1 MLFIGNKV
9 KTIASAAKG
18 RGAKVRTGSVGYVA
32 SISKLHY
39 IPFSRNNSIY
49 VTHANIVFTRFGYEH
64 KSRNELKSVLLI
76 YPAISTHKIENKIS
90 YLKYSVDHVRD
101 RIQQISEIF
110 KKESVAINK
119 AIPMAVCS
127 INSST
132 NLSENRNEL
141 VAWLKSIVFSR
152 QLQNILVA
160 SKEMPENKTLNILT
174 DSSKS
179 KRRVI
184 FEIIKGSRNIEAYTT
199 KLYNGDINN
208 LCNFIYKMQELLLL
222 HKLKTLNHFEHELTH
237 NLISNKNLLSIYWLY
252 ANNGI
257 DFNLKYKELYKQYC
271 QYLTRVKEWSDTYIQ
286 LSVTK

>member
-9 KTIASAAKG
+9 KVIASAAKG

-39 IPFSRNNSIY
+39 VPSSRNNSIY
-49 VTHANIVFTRFGYEH
+49 ATHANIVFTRFGHEH
-64 KSRNELKSVLLI
+64 KSRSEPKSVLLI
-76 YPAISTHKIENKIS
+76 YPAISAHKTKNKIN
-90 YLKYSVDHVRD
+90 YLEYLIDHVRD

-110 KKESVAINK
+110 KKEPVAINK

-132 NLSENRNEL
+132 NLSEDRNEL

-152 QLQNILVA
+152 QLQNILFA
-160 SKEMPENKTLNILT
+160 SKETPENKTLNILT

-184 FEIIKGSRNIEAYTT
+184 FEIIKGSRNIEAYAT

-208 LCNFIYKMQELLLL
+208 LYNFIYKMQELLLL
-222 HKLKTLNHFEHELTH
+222 HKLKTLNHFEYKLTH
-237 NLISNKNLLSIYWLY
+237 DFVSNKNLLSIYWLY

-257 DFNLKYKELYKQYC
+257 DFNLKYKELHEQYC
-271 QYLTRVKEWSDTYIQ
+271 QYLTRVKEWSDTYIL
-286 LSVTK
+286 LSMTK